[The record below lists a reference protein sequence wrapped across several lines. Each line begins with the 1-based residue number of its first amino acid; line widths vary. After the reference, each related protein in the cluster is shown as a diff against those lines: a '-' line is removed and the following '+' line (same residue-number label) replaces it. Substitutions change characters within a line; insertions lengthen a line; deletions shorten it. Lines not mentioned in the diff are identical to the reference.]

1 VDPRAILDRWFGRP
15 APSPELAS
23 ALGDLERLCV
33 ERPELSSPARS
44 LADLLFAAFQ
54 GPESQPALGWD
65 LESLKA
71 GWREGR
77 PAFHTA
83 PPRLDETILVAR
95 MRRLVEALGTEND
108 SAKAFA
114 RALRA
119 RQLDL
124 MAWVAEVLAGRADE
138 VARRAEAI
146 GLDASLA
153 SSILRLTLLPS
164 LTRIS
169 LEFDRIRPEN
179 AWDRGD
185 CPNCSSRPLL
195 AESRGL
201 EQRIYYRC
209 GLCAADW
216 AGERLR
222 CPSCGEVR
230 AKSLQFSY
238 VDGEQDRH
246 RLAHCE
252 TCLYDWKVVSTLTAL
267 SPPAM
272 IVADLAT
279 VHLDLLLEDRRG
291 NPP

>member
-1 VDPRAILDRWFGRP
+1 VDPRAIFDRWIGRP

-23 ALGDLERLCV
+23 ALSDLERLGA

-44 LADLLFAAFQ
+44 LTVLLVAAFH
-54 GPESQPALGWD
+54 GLESQTTSGWD
-65 LESLKA
+65 PGTLKA

-77 PAFHTA
+77 PAFHSN

-95 MRRLVEALGTEND
+95 MRRLVEALGTESD
-108 SAKAFA
+108 AARAIA
-114 RALRA
+114 RALRT
-119 RQLDL
+119 RQFDL
-124 MAWVAEVLAGRADE
+124 MTWVAVVLAGRADE

-146 GLDASLA
+146 GLDPSLA

-164 LTRIS
+164 LARIS
-169 LEFDRIRPEN
+169 LELDRIRPEN

-195 AESRGL
+195 TESRGL
-201 EQRIYYRC
+201 EQRIHYRC

-252 TCLYDWKVVSTLTAL
+252 TCLYDWKVVSTLTTL